1 MQFGPRTLFSIVL
14 LLAMPIAAYMFM
26 FKPLNEQKM
35 HVIEDTQQKQEQL
48 NGLTTALARTRDLP
62 GDIEKLRKAIAFLE
76 AKLPQEKEMDG
87 VLREVWQIAEKNGL
101 NTKSVR
107 SLKPVQS
114 ASYCEQPIKMVIVG
128 PFAPG
133 FFNFLRDVEQ
143 LPRLTRINEMHLLAD
158 DKNSGVISAEVV
170 LTIYFEAGQKVAVA
184 K

>member
-14 LLAMPIAAYMFM
+14 LLAMQIAAYLFM
-26 FKPLNEQKM
+26 FKPLNERKDQVV
-35 HVIEDTQQKQEQL
+35 HDTQQKQEQL
-48 NGLTTALARTRDLP
+48 SALSTALARTKDLP
-62 GDIEKLRKAIAFLE
+62 GDIEKLQKAIAFLE

-114 ASYCEQPIKMVIVG
+114 ASYSEQPIKMIIVG
-128 PFAPG
+128 SFSPG

-143 LPRLTRINEMHLLAD
+143 LPRLTRINEMHLVAD
-158 DKNSGVISAEVV
+158 EKNSGVVVAEVV

-184 K
+184 Q